1 VIQKAADDFEEL
13 ARDADAP
20 LEQVIQDSKFQRFLA
35 GLLVLEHI
43 LQLQCQNMQ
52 VAEMQQDRHLAVEI
66 ETLRLQ
72 VESSKAS
79 LQDILDTLR
88 SVDPQVERAL
98 KSQPLRTI
106 ENFDDLV
113 LKFKSESERESL
125 ISDAMCGHCCNHLVG
140 HHTSYKNE
148 RYHVMCIN
156 LWLNKVKKDG
166 PLF

>member
-1 VIQKAADDFEEL
+1 
-13 ARDADAP
+13 
-20 LEQVIQDSKFQRFLA
+20 
-35 GLLVLEHI
+35 
-43 LQLQCQNMQ
+43 
-52 VAEMQQDRHLAVEI
+52 MQQDRHLAVEI

-113 LKFKSESERESL
+113 LKFNSKSERESL
-125 ISDAMCGHCCNHLVG
+125 ISDAMCSLSCSYLSG

-156 LWLNKVKKDG
+156 FWLNKVKKDG